1 MQLIYSVVLF
11 SAAQH
16 RESAITVHISTLFEI
31 LSPHSSFQSTDSSS
45 LCYTYSRSLL
55 VIYFIR
61 SSVYMFIPISQLI
74 PLPFSP
80 SWYLYACSLH
90 LCLYF
95 YFAIV
100 NQNFWN
106 TDIGSKEQGPEAGR
120 TCVAPRSSYETSD
133 SWVSLA
139 EPGFPHLQNEK
150 EGSACLR
157 CPHEGNMRLCPSKC
171 MASYQ
176 SSVNDSRPSVI
187 IQKLCSLYFFS
198 SAFKEEKPSYRNY
211 NEMG

>member
-1 MQLIYSVVLF
+1 MLVFLLYRKVNQLYIYKTPSFLDSLPTQDTTEHWV
-11 SAAQH
+11 
-16 RESAITVHISTLFEI
+16 ESPV
-31 LSPHSSFQSTDSSS
+31 PHSRFS
-45 LCYTYSRSLL
+45 L
-55 VIYFIR
+55 VICFIR
-61 SSVYMFIPISQLI
+61 SSVYMSIPISQLI